1 MAEEKES
8 TSVPLSQAANGGE
21 DPEDP
26 AKSPPSSPNS
36 STRKSPFELTHAQ
49 VVKELLVVEEFE
61 ALDNIVG
68 ASFSSDGIATPF
80 SAMVPVASTTI
91 PIEEARRE
99 GGKMLHCREA
109 KKPGLI

>member
-36 STRKSPFELTHAQ
+36 STRKVCLCFFLSLCVCLFQSAPSKLLTLVGDVDFELH
-49 VVKELLVVEEFE
+49 
-61 ALDNIVG
+61 G
-68 ASFSSDGIATPF
+68 
-80 SAMVPVASTTI
+80 STGY
-91 PIEEARRE
+91 P
-99 GGKMLHCREA
+99 C
-109 KKPGLI
+109 